1 MVNLEWYRTFKEI
14 YENGTLTKA
23 AMALYSSQPGVSV
36 HLNALEAYVGK
47 KLFERTS
54 RKMIPT
60 EEGKFLY
67 EYIIE
72 SINKLEIAEQHFK
85 KTTQEKNPSLHVGM
99 CSEMFQHVI
108 ESEIPGLAFDLVAKF
123 GIHTDLI
130 KDLNNGILDLVI
142 TPRKQNDKKSLV
154 EYTAFSKERIVL
166 IAGAK
171 TETTALER
179 LIKANKWKELEN
191 ELQNNIWYSA
201 SNEMEHFRRFWF
213 ENFNKRPAFKP
224 NYILPNIGSIIR
236 CLSNETG
243 LAVIPD
249 FLCHKGI
256 EEKEIRLIW
265 DGKVKTENTLYFASR
280 TDLKYKKELQILQDI
295 FKSKMRN
302 VPHLEC
308 QTTTESAH

>member
-23 AMALYSSQPGVSV
+23 AMALYASQPGVSV

-60 EEGKFLY
+60 EDGKFLY

-85 KTTQEKNPSLHVGM
+85 KTTQEKNPSLHIGM
-99 CSEMFQHVI
+99 CSEMFQLII
-108 ESEIPGLAFDLVAKF
+108 EPEISKLNFDLVAKF
-123 GIHTDLI
+123 GAHTDLI

-142 TPRKQNDKKSLV
+142 TPRKQIDKKSLV
-154 EYTAFSKERIVL
+154 NYTPFSKERIIL
-166 IAGAK
+166 IAGIK
-171 TETTALER
+171 TDITKINEHLNDSHF
-179 LIKANKWKELEN
+179 KALEN
-191 ELQNNIWYSA
+191 ELQLNTWYSA

-224 NYILPNIGSIIR
+224 NYILPNISTIIR
-236 CLSNETG
+236 CLSNGTG
-243 LAVIPD
+243 LALVPD
-249 FLCHKGI
+249 FLCEDAIAKN
-256 EEKEIRLIW
+256 EIKLVW
-265 DGKVKTENTLYFASR
+265 DGKIKTENTLYFASR
-280 TDLKYKKELQILQDI
+280 TDLKYKEELDVLQNI
-295 FKSKMRN
+295 FKTKMKN
-302 VPHLEC
+302 AQLY
-308 QTTTESAH
+308 

>member
-23 AMALYSSQPGVSV
+23 SVALYASQPGVSV

-72 SINKLEIAEQHFK
+72 SIKTLEIAEQHFK
-85 KTTQEKNPSLHVGM
+85 KTTQDKNPSLNIGM
-99 CSEMFQHVI
+99 CSEMFQLIV
-108 ESEIPGLAFDLVAKF
+108 EPEIAKLEFDLVARF
-123 GIHTDLI
+123 GDHTQLI

-142 TPRKQNDKKSLV
+142 TPKVQNEKKSLV

-166 IAGAK
+166 IAGNK
-171 TETTALER
+171 TDTSKIETLINGKDFKGLEQ
-179 LIKANKWKELEN
+179 EL
-191 ELQNNIWYSA
+191 LQHIWYSS

-213 ENFNKRPAFKP
+213 ENFNKKPAFKP
-224 NYILPNIGSIIR
+224 NYILPNITSIIR
-236 CLSNETG
+236 CLDSENG
-243 LAVIPD
+243 LALVPD
-249 FLCHKGI
+249 FLCNDAVKTNTI
-256 EEKEIRLIW
+256 KRIW

-280 TDLKYKKELQILQDI
+280 TDLKYKKELETLQDI
-295 FKSKMRN
+295 FKTKM
-302 VPHLEC
+302 
-308 QTTTESAH
+308 